1 MTKTPK
7 PNREDM
13 LWLFERLLKVD
24 PCRIETTTTC
34 GEEEETSVIENGEDY
49 AVIPIHLARYVLD
62 LAKQA
67 KWPKGR
73 RTESKLSA
81 QRIKFVVLWWARRRK
96 RELEDGGL
104 SATAALHR
112 AAEEAQR
119 HFRLPISAE
128 TLADRM
134 QRKRSRR

>member
-7 PNREDM
+7 PNRQDL
-13 LWLFERLLKVD
+13 LWLFERLLEVG
-24 PCRIETTTTC
+24 PCRIETID
-34 GEEEETSVIENGEDY
+34 GDQGETSVIENGENY
-49 AVIPIHLARYVLD
+49 AVVPVHLARYVLD

-67 KWPKGR
+67 PWPKGR

-81 QRIKFVVLWWARRRK
+81 QRIEFVVLSWARRRK

-119 HFRLPISAE
+119 HFRLPVSAG
-128 TLADRM
+128 TIADRI